1 MIYPWQ
7 LKPLQSYVASLFFQ
21 HKHVMV
27 ILPRQEGKTE
37 LGVRLGGHMISQPL
51 TRTGLFLTKSKKAA
65 KKMTREKSLRLFEPA
80 TFQVN
85 TELIY
90 NKKCP
95 TAAIFIDSVDKDPSR
110 IRGGTYH
117 YIHWAEVAFS
127 EFEEG
132 VTTEQVFHTVIKPTQ
147 KNTHGYSFLESTPN
161 GDDGWKEL
169 FENAK
174 SLGYFPIR
182 MPLSKLVEM
191 GLYDEGHFLE
201 IKSQTPDLMF
211 RQEYECEFVS
221 FSGVVYEEMKPH
233 HIWADMPAPESW
245 HNVFIAIDWGYDPS
259 ATCITF
265 AYIQDG
271 RICVFDEIYE
281 KKLLIPEI
289 AQAIKDRMN
298 KWNILRVSGVGD
310 HEPRSIEEL
319 TRLGVPVSPCKK
331 VDVLGNRME
340 IKTKFLQNK
349 LYIHPR
355 CKFVLK
361 DLGAA
366 TWDLKK
372 RGEIEYAR
380 CSWGHFDGE
389 ASLRYL
395 VRAFEGFN
403 QASPVQ
409 LPHSPNTVHEMA
421 LRRQ

>member
-1 MIYPWQ
+1 MISPWQ
-7 LKPLQSYVASLFFQ
+7 LKPIQAYVASLFFQ

-37 LGVRLGGHMISQPL
+37 LGVRIGRHLIGQPV

-65 KKMTREKSLRLFEPA
+65 KKMTREKCLRLFEPDL
-80 TFQVN
+80 FQVN

-95 TAAIFIDSVDKDPSR
+95 TSALFIDSVDKDPSR

-117 YIHWAEVAFS
+117 YVHWAEVAFS

-147 KNTHGYSFLESTPN
+147 KETHGYSYLESTTN
-161 GDDGWKEL
+161 GEDGWKDL

-174 SLGYFPIR
+174 QLRYFPIR
-182 MPLSKLVEM
+182 LSLSKLVEL
-191 GLYDEGHFLE
+191 GLYQEEHFLQL
-201 IKSQTPDLMF
+201 KSETPDLMF

-221 FSGVVYEEMKPH
+221 FSGLAYDEKRPH
-233 HIWADMPAPESW
+233 HTWGDMPPPESW
-245 HNVFIAIDWGYDPS
+245 HQVFIAIDWGYDPS
-259 ATCITF
+259 ATCVLF
-265 AYIQDG
+265 AYLQDS

-289 AQAIKDRMN
+289 ADAIKARLN
-298 KWNILRVSGVGD
+298 KWNIARVSGVGD

-319 TRLGVPVSPCKK
+319 TRLGVPVSPCNK

-340 IKTKFLQNK
+340 LKTKFKQDL

-355 CKFVLK
+355 CTFTHK

-372 RGEIEYAR
+372 RGEIEYKR
-380 CSWGHFDGE
+380 CSWGHFDAE
-389 ASLRYL
+389 AALRYL
-395 VRAFEGFN
+395 VRAFEGFKQN
-403 QASPVQ
+403 THIE
-409 LPHSPNTVHEMA
+409 LPHSPNTLSEMI